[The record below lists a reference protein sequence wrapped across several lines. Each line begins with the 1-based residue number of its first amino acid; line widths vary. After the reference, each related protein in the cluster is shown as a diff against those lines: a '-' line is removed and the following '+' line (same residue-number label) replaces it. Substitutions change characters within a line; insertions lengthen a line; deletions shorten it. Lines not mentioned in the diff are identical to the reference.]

1 MSCTLIAG
9 TAHSAGSPNNSSG
22 KVQDSRRCQK
32 KAPRIFSGALLCR
45 AENALLNLN
54 KLRIACADH
63 SLRVNEAVHV
73 NRDPAAVHE
82 REVRI
87 PDQSEMVRPESLDEE
102 LFRMPAKTEHFA
114 MTRLE
119 LLHVHLRGLIHVG
132 LARASARARTR
143 ARLIRVHVLLCAA
156 LNVRLTTYISA
167 RLRFCLRFARLRLFG
182 THFLPFRR
190 RRRLGFLGLPLRGC
204 LLSL

>member
-1 MSCTLIAG
+1 MLGIIFDVEGTLFDSNELHVDCWDRAFRRFG
-9 TAHSAGSPNNSSG
+9 KQFPQKSAGIRSM
-22 KVQDSRRCQK
+22 QK
-32 KAPRIFSGALLCR
+32 KAPRIPSGALLCR
-45 AENALLNLN
+45 AEAALLNFN

-63 SLRVNEAVHV
+63 SLRVNKAVHV
-73 NRDPAAVHE
+73 NRNPTAVHE

-102 LFRMPAKTEHFA
+102 LFRMP
-114 MTRLE
+114 
-119 LLHVHLRGLIHVG
+119 
-132 LARASARARTR
+132 RASARARTR

-204 LLSL
+204 LLWLRLA